1 MRDLLGN
8 GDFYIKMMQNSH
20 EGPAA
25 SSYRWDTRMRTS
37 IQSMKIF
44 VRAVEAN
51 SFTGAAQSLLID
63 PTAVSRAIKALES
76 DLNVLLF
83 VRSTHALNL
92 TPEGASFYRDCIKV
106 LKTFEEAT
114 ARVRAKQVTLRRQLT
129 IGIAPG
135 LAYRM
140 LLRALPAFQQ
150 QFPQIDVVLRLITDN
165 AQIGGTG
172 IDVIVRGTVSRKR
185 GALRLAPQGLIT
197 RKLAQS
203 RFVVCASPQY
213 LDRVGAP
220 RVPTDL
226 LQHSCVVLLTLAGDV
241 RNEWHFVKSNVRQK
255 VKLVPRLLVQGTD
268 PGREAAV
275 AGCGIIRLTVDQVED
290 ELRAGTL
297 IRVLPDWDCTGA
309 GPMFAIFRKTRPM
322 PQQISVFVQH
332 LAEAFRRY
340 NVP

>member
-1 MRDLLGN
+1 
-8 GDFYIKMMQNSH
+8 
-20 EGPAA
+20 
-25 SSYRWDTRMRTS
+25 MRTS

-44 VRAVEAN
+44 VCAVEAN

-63 PTAVSRAIKALES
+63 PTAVSRAIKALET
-76 DLNVLLF
+76 DLGVLLF
-83 VRSTHALNL
+83 VRSTRALNL
-92 TPEGASFYRDCIKV
+92 TPEGASFYRDCVKV
-106 LKTFEEAT
+106 LKAFEAAT
-114 ARVRAKQVTLRRQLT
+114 ARVRAEQTTLHRQLT

-140 LLRALPAFQQ
+140 LLRALPAFRQR
-150 QFPQIDVVLRLITDN
+150 FPQINVVLRLITEM
-165 AQIGGTG
+165 AQVGDTG

-197 RKLAQS
+197 RKLVQS

-213 LDRVGAP
+213 LDRAGAP
-220 RVPTDL
+220 LVPADL

-241 RNEWHFVKSNVRQK
+241 RNEWHFVKSQVRQK
-255 VKLVPRLLVQGTD
+255 VQVVPSLRIQGTD
-268 PGREAAV
+268 PIREAGV
-275 AGCGIIRLTVDQVED
+275 AGCGIIRLTADIIED

-297 IRVLPDWDCTGA
+297 VPVLPDWDCTGA

-322 PQQISVFVQH
+322 PPQITAFVQH